1 MRRCAMSSVGSSSRA
16 ARTALAAFTACAAL
30 GALAGC
36 ADSRNESGIAPQSL
50 TGIRFLTASPPTGFA
65 RATEPRAFTF
75 PADHGAHEGYRTEW
89 WYFTGNLTGSA
100 GNAYGFEL
108 TFFKFALPVAG
119 ATRESRFATDTI
131 WMAHFALTDIAAAS
145 FVADERLSRGTLG
158 LAGATLA
165 PFRVWVEDWSADGE
179 FGTSARMTLRAASS
193 DAAIDLE
200 LSGFERIVLQGED
213 GLDRKGP
220 EIGNASYYY
229 SAPRLG
235 VTGIVRSG
243 NRAADQVSGHA
254 WMDREWGTSALS
266 AGVTGWDWFALR
278 LDDGRDL
285 MFYRLRRAD
294 GSASSFSGGTLTD
307 AAGATRRL
315 RAEDVALEIAERWQS
330 PASSVTY
337 PIGWRMR
344 VPAEALDLVITPSL
358 RDQELRLS
366 VRYWEG
372 AVAITG
378 RSAGEEIIGRGYLEL
393 AGY

>member
-1 MRRCAMSSVGSSSRA
+1 VL
-16 ARTALAAFTACAAL
+16 TALATLTAFV
-30 GALAGC
+30 ALAGC
-36 ADSRNESGIAPQSL
+36 ADSRDAAGVATSSL
-50 TGIRFLTASPPTGFA
+50 TGIRFLNDSPPSDFN
-65 RATEPRAFTF
+65 RATEPRTFTF

-89 WYFTGNLTGSA
+89 WYFTGNLTGSS

-108 TFFKFALPVAG
+108 TFFKFALPVENA
-119 ATRESRFATDTI
+119 ARESRFATDTI
-131 WMAHFALTDIAAAS
+131 WMAHFALTDIAAES

-158 LAGATLA
+158 LAGASLE
-165 PFRVWVEDWSADGE
+165 PFRIWVEDWSADGDLR
-179 FGTSARMTLRAASS
+179 TPARMSLRATSS

-200 LSGFERIVLQGED
+200 LSGFERIVLQGES

-220 EIGNASYYY
+220 ELGNASYYY

-235 VTGIVRSG
+235 VTGTVRSG
-243 NRAADQVSGHA
+243 NRVADRVSGHA

-266 AGVTGWDWFALR
+266 TGVVGWDWFALR

-294 GSASSFSGGTLTD
+294 DSATSFSGGTLTD
-307 AAGATRRL
+307 VAGATRRL
-315 RAEDVALEIAERWQS
+315 RAEDVELEIAELWRS
-330 PASSVTY
+330 PASGVTY
-337 PIGWRMR
+337 PIGWRMK
-344 VPAEALDLVITPSL
+344 VPAEELDLVITPSL

-372 AVAITG
+372 AVAISG
-378 RSAGEEIIGRGYLEL
+378 RSSDREIGGLGYLEL

>member
-1 MRRCAMSSVGSSSRA
+1 MRRYAMNSGRRSF
-16 ARTALAAFTACAAL
+16 AAFAPPAILTLAL
-30 GALAGC
+30 GVLAGC
-36 ADSRNESGIAPQSL
+36 ADSRDDGLVASQSL
-50 TGIRFLTASPPTGFA
+50 TGIRFLTASPASGFD
-65 RATEPRAFTF
+65 RATGPRAFSF
-75 PADHGAHEGYRTEW
+75 PADHGAHAGYRTEW
-89 WYFTGNLTGSA
+89 WYFTGNLTGSS

-108 TFFKFALPVAG
+108 TFFKFALPVEPA
-119 ATRESRFATDTI
+119 ARESRFATDTI

-158 LAGATLA
+158 LAGATLE
-165 PFRVWVEDWSADGE
+165 PFRVWVEDWSADGD
-179 FGTSARMTLRAASS
+179 FRSSAGRMRLRAESEA
-193 DAAIDLE
+193 AAIDLE
-200 LSGFERIVLQGED
+200 LSGFERIVLQGEH

-220 EIGNASYYY
+220 ELGNASYYY

-243 NRAADQVSGHA
+243 NRAAEQVGGHV

-266 AGVTGWDWFALR
+266 VGVTGWDWFALR

-285 MFYRLRRAD
+285 MFYRLRRTD
-294 GSASSFSGGTLTD
+294 GSATSFSGGTLTD
-307 AAGATRRL
+307 AAGVTRRL
-315 RAEDVALEIAERWQS
+315 RADDVELEIAELWRS
-330 PASSVTY
+330 PASNVTY
-337 PIGWRMR
+337 PIGWRMK
-344 VPAEALDLVITPSL
+344 VPEEELDLVITPSL

-378 RSAGEEIIGRGYLEL
+378 RSAAEEIRGQGYLEL

>member
-1 MRRCAMSSVGSSSRA
+1 VGA
-16 ARTALAAFTACAAL
+16 TQ
-30 GALAGC
+30 GV
-36 ADSRNESGIAPQSL
+36 
-50 TGIRFLTASPPTGFA
+50 TGIRFLTASPPNGFD
-65 RATEPRAFTF
+65 RATDPRAFSF

-89 WYFTGNLTGSA
+89 WYFTGNLTGSS

-119 ATRESRFATDTI
+119 TARESRFATDTI
-131 WMAHFALTDIAAAS
+131 WMAHFALTDISAAS
-145 FVADERLSRGTLG
+145 FVAAERLSRGTLG
-158 LAGATLA
+158 LAGATLE
-165 PFRVWVEDWSADGE
+165 PFRVWVEDWSADAD
-179 FGTSARMTLRAASS
+179 FRTPARMRLRAANAG
-193 DAAIDLE
+193 AAIDLE
-200 LSGFERIVLQGED
+200 LSGFERIVLQGER

-220 EIGNASYYY
+220 ELGNASYYY

-243 NRAADQVSGHA
+243 NRGADQVSGHA

-266 AGVTGWDWFALR
+266 PGVTGWDWFALR

-285 MFYRLRRAD
+285 MFYRLRRVD
-294 GSASSFSGGTLTD
+294 GSATSFSSGTLTD
-307 AAGATRRL
+307 AVGATRRL
-315 RAEDVALEIAERWQS
+315 GAEDIELEIVELWRS
-330 PASSVTY
+330 SASGVTY
-337 PIGWRMR
+337 PIGWRMK
-344 VPAEALDLVITPSL
+344 VPEEELDLLIRPSL

-378 RSAGEEIIGRGYLEL
+378 RSGAEEISGLGYLEL